1 MSTGI
6 CQYQLPT
13 LLPDAAAGWLAD
25 TKVGPVSGTSLA
37 AVVLATLLTLLNMLR
52 LTVSAAVQM
61 LLTLTPFGV
70 LLVSEPAA
78 ASAAVE
84 RAPGTG
90 HYGKAFLAVY
100 FAYAGWNS
108 LAYVA
113 GEVSKPSRT
122 LPLGLVG
129 GTLSVTMLYLLLGGA
144 FLAVLGLGGLRNA
157 FEAGTATAGRLFGDG
172 AQVGMAVLISLALLG
187 SLNATIL
194 QGSRMIC
201 AMAQDRLL
209 PGALARRDPRQQ
221 APRRALALQ
230 WLLALALILAGS
242 FETLPELTSIAMLW
256 MSGLTVLALFIL
268 RKREPDRP
276 RPYRALG
283 YPLLPILFLIIML
296 GVIGVDV
303 VRILN
308 EGVGVAG
315 LPLLGLGVFGV
326 LYVAHRLVA
335 GARS

>member
-70 LLVSEPAA
+70 LLVSEP
-78 ASAAVE
+78 AAVE